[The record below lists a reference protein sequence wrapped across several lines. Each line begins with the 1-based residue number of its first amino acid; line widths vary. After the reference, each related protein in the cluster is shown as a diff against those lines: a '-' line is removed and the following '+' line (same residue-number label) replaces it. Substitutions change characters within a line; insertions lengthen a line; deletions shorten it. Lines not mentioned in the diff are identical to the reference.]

1 VALYT
6 GEVKTTQQVFQQRR
20 DNKADD
26 GGYLMRVGFAP
37 GSGEGEQGIVWVDA
51 QADSSVLARYINDA
65 RLPLAYNV
73 EFRKRPEHRDAEVVA
88 LRDIV
93 EGEELF
99 VDYGVAYWRG
109 VTYEASKMKALQ
121 LGELYV
127 RTSEAS
133 AKEVLF
139 CGERAKRAQR
149 KASSSAAETGSLSER
164 EGGALLRRASEASA
178 KGRRLLLR
186 RAAEA
191 GYFGGCRGRPPEPP
205 LRPAMLRMCSAAH
218 MLGCAWAPGR
228 PQLTLPSCSLR
239 SQVLQARRRRRL
251 PGVRRAVPV
260 RAGDVRA
267 GRATESRGDGEVGAR
282 A

>member
-1 VALYT
+1 MSGLSAPPSSSASPSSAPPPSSPPCSSTTPSTPSLEPRPSHIPKAGLGLFLASGRILRGDVVALYT

-93 EGEELF
+93 EGEEMF

-121 LGELYV
+121 LGELYSKLV
-127 RTSEAS
+127 AGGAS
-133 AKEVLF
+133 LAFDAQCQSVLEMY
-139 CGERAKRAQR
+139 ERAVQR
-149 KASSSAAETGSLSER
+149 RVEEMGK
-164 EGGALLRRASEASA
+164 
-178 KGRRLLLR
+178 
-186 RAAEA
+186 
-191 GYFGGCRGRPPEPP
+191 
-205 LRPAMLRMCSAAH
+205 
-218 MLGCAWAPGR
+218 
-228 PQLTLPSCSLR
+228 
-239 SQVLQARRRRRL
+239 
-251 PGVRRAVPV
+251 
-260 RAGDVRA
+260 
-267 GRATESRGDGEVGAR
+267 
-282 A
+282 